1 MAISDW
7 PANPK
12 AKLTISG
19 AEPPLFDLAGQFQE
33 TLRDFA
39 LNVMRPIGVKLD
51 KMTPQEAIAE
61 NSPFWDFRK
70 QYLDLGITLEVLASM
85 SPEEVSVLLPIVFE
99 ELGYGDAGLAISVAA
114 GILPQYITAKFE
126 NQFLLERFP
135 DTLLGCWG
143 ITEPDHGSDSLD
155 ASAQILHPHGNYGRP
170 NCIATFRDDKVIIN
184 GQKSAWVSNG
194 IIADVC
200 ILYCA
205 ADIGHGPDP
214 HNGCVIVLP
223 MDAPGVSRGQPLDKI
238 GQRALNQGEIYFDNV
253 ELSLDYMLAGP
264 EDYKRAVYCIHTEA
278 NALMGA
284 IFAGVA
290 QSALDHAVDYAHERK
305 QGGLPIIRHQNVA
318 YRLFHM
324 ARKVEA
330 ARALSRR
337 VVLFNGT
344 ADLPAL
350 QAAMFAKVT
359 STQTSFEVASD
370 AVQIFGGNGLTT
382 EYPVEKIM
390 RDARASM
397 LEDGCN
403 EVLAIKGGYYLMD
416 PERIDIPAAPGAKA
430 GD

>member
-7 PANPK
+7 PQTPK
-12 AKLTISG
+12 AKLGITG
-19 AEPPLFDLAGQFQE
+19 AEPPLFDLAEQFQE

-39 LNVMRPIGVKLD
+39 LNVMRPIGMQLD
-51 KMTPQEAIAE
+51 KMTPQEVIAE
-61 NSPFWDFRK
+61 GSPFWDFRR

-85 SPEEVSVLLPIVFE
+85 SEEEVSVLLPIVFE

-114 GILPQYITAKFE
+114 GILPQYISAKFG

-135 DTLLGCWG
+135 DTMLGCWG

-155 ASAQILHPHGNYGRP
+155 ASAQVLHPEGNYGRP
-170 NCIATFRDDKVIIN
+170 NCIATLHDDRVVIN

-205 ADIGHGPDP
+205 ADTGNGPDP
-214 HNGCVIVLP
+214 HNGCVVVLP

-253 ELSLDYMLAGP
+253 ELPLEYILAGP

-284 IFAGVA
+284 IFSGVA
-290 QSALDHAVDYAHERK
+290 QSALDLAVDYAHERK

-330 ARALSRR
+330 ARALTRR
-337 VVLFNGT
+337 VVLYNGT
-344 ADLPAL
+344 ADMPAL

-359 STQTSFEVASD
+359 ATQTSFEVASD
-370 AVQIFGGNGLTT
+370 AVQMFGGNGLTT

-397 LEDGCN
+397 IEDGCN

-416 PERIDIPAAPGAKA
+416 PEKIAIPPAPGVR
-430 GD
+430 

>member
-12 AKLTISG
+12 AKLTLSG
-19 AEPPLFDLAGQFQE
+19 AEPPLFDLAEQFQG

-39 LNVMRPIGVKLD
+39 LNVMRPIGAKLD
-51 KMTPQEAIAE
+51 KMSPEEAIAE
-61 NSPFWDFRK
+61 DSPFWDFRQ
-70 QYLDLGITLEVLASM
+70 QYLDLGITLEVLGTM

-114 GILPQYITAKFE
+114 GILPQYISAKFG
-126 NQFLLERFP
+126 NAFLLERFP
-135 DTLLGCWG
+135 DTMLGCWG
-143 ITEPDHGSDSLD
+143 ITEPDHGSDALD
-155 ASAQILHPHGNYGRP
+155 ASAQVLHPQGNYGRP
-170 NCIATFRDDKVIIN
+170 NCIATLKSDRVIIN

-194 IIADVC
+194 VVADVC

-205 ADIGHGPDP
+205 ADTGKGPDP
-214 HNGCVIVLP
+214 HNGCVVVLP

-253 ELSLDYMLAGP
+253 ELPLDYVLAAP
-264 EDYKRAVYCIHTEA
+264 EEYKRAVYCIHTEA
-278 NALMGA
+278 NGLMGA
-284 IFAGVA
+284 IFSGVA
-290 QSALDHAVDYAHERK
+290 QSALDLALDYAHERK

-330 ARALSRR
+330 ARALTRR
-337 VVLFNGT
+337 VVLYNGT
-344 ADLPAL
+344 NDLPAL
-350 QAAMFAKVT
+350 QAAMFAKIT

-370 AVQIFGGNGLTT
+370 AIQIFGGNGLST

-397 LEDGCN
+397 IEDGCN
-403 EVLAIKGGYYLMD
+403 EVLAIKGGYYLID
-416 PERIDIPAAPGAKA
+416 PDKVNLPTAP
-430 GD
+430 